1 MVLVF
6 QSDPLDTDEARGHFY
21 HVCLGRM
28 QEAEMPVPPPDQP
41 YECPRCGVELETEDF
56 WIAQC
61 EYDAGEFRTE
71 NGVGD
76 AGPDDALQFLPRP
89 GHSR

>member
-6 QSDPLDTDEARGHFY
+6 QSDPLDTEDARGRFY

-28 QEAEMPVPPPDQP
+28 QDTEMAVPPPDQP

-56 WIAQC
+56 WIAQVK
-61 EYDAGEFRTE
+61 GS
-71 NGVGD
+71 V
-76 AGPDDALQFLPRP
+76 
-89 GHSR
+89 